1 MGTRVFKKLFSTRND
16 KGHDLDDTEHGST
29 LQRKHK
35 EAMQKNELTRI
46 NKYSEGF
53 CYQCG
58 SKDYVCPTVADV
70 CLSCIGK
77 RGTLKDSSLLAVV
90 HMDINLVC
98 LFCGEFKNNVRYNSE
113 YAGAHINFRCCQKCL
128 RREGKVERKIHR
140 LGSWGHPVYQRAKRA
155 HGKDW
160 QILEGDRDIR
170 R

>member
-1 MGTRVFKKLFSTRND
+1 MGTRVFKNLLSTR
-16 KGHDLDDTEHGST
+16 KGKFHDLDDTEHGST

-35 EAMQKNELTRI
+35 EAMQKNERTRI

-58 SKDYVCPTVADV
+58 SKDYVCPTIGDV
-70 CLSCIGK
+70 CMSCIGR
-77 RGTLKDSSLLAVV
+77 RGTFKDSSLLAVV
-90 HMDINLVC
+90 HMEINLTC
-98 LFCGEFKNNVRYNSE
+98 LFCGRFRHNRQFNSR

-128 RREGKVERKIHR
+128 RREAKVEKDIRG
-140 LGSWGHPVYQRAKRA
+140 LGAWAHPVYRRAKRT

-160 QILEGDRDIR
+160 KILEGDRTTR